1 MAPLFF
7 LTNFLQKTPLLTA
20 PFIIYIYIYYAF
32 YLSIIIKA
40 KAHNIML
47 MGSTEMENMRP
58 ETVTEEK
65 QVEETEMVLEQNNSN
80 SSNQNKKKKKKKG
93 YYFLPRFG
101 CLRSDGGVPTA
112 EKPERDGGFSVEAGG
127 LNGRDRLPTHLVV
140 MVNGIIG
147 RFFSETG
154 SALSFS
160 FEFQFFLILL
170 SN

>member
-1 MAPLFF
+1 
-7 LTNFLQKTPLLTA
+7 
-20 PFIIYIYIYYAF
+20 
-32 YLSIIIKA
+32 
-40 KAHNIML
+40 ML

-80 SSNQNKKKKKKKG
+80 SSNQNKKKKKKG
-93 YYFLPRFG
+93 CYFLPRFG

-154 SALSFS
+154 NALSFS